1 MSARWRSGL
10 FCAGVTMSLACS
22 GSNTPSATVGSGSSG
37 ASGSASGSVGASSG
51 SSGSVNS
58 SGSGG
63 GTGAATT
70 SGAPTSGSASGGPTS
85 GLATSGSVSSGATS
99 GAVSSGSPSS
109 SGNAAA
115 SGASGTPLTSG
126 SDGGT
131 TSDGGSTSS
140 CAPAPRAINVTPG
153 SVFQTNFNGQ
163 PMYLD
168 QSKPIQGKLILYLG
182 GIGAFGAWVSG
193 SGGFD
198 AFVKK
203 YFGGFHMF
211 MPATNTGLVG
221 GSVPQSYVTTL
232 QTDPMNMEAN
242 RQVGDS
248 RMELWDGVQRV
259 DWYTVPAGKSI
270 VAETVAAIQ
279 NAMAGADPGGDWGY
293 FLDSTGTGLRTCD
306 VWVVGYSWG
315 SQTWAMIS
323 AYVPFGRVI
332 DTSGPQD
339 EGFPNALWITQPSPN
354 GTPGNQKYMLLG
366 FNDAYPSTLGSDS
379 EVMGMV
385 QNVANAG
392 WGNLVTNV
400 YPTGMGTFAAPQR
413 LFSMVGSNAAS
424 PGGHTVFCTDGAGN
438 GWDPLCSYVMTQ

>member
-1 MSARWRSGL
+1 M
-10 FCAGVTMSLACS
+10 
-22 GSNTPSATVGSGSSG
+22 
-37 ASGSASGSVGASSG
+37 
-51 SSGSVNS
+51 
-58 SGSGG
+58 
-63 GTGAATT
+63 
-70 SGAPTSGSASGGPTS
+70 
-85 GLATSGSVSSGATS
+85 
-99 GAVSSGSPSS
+99 
-109 SGNAAA
+109 
-115 SGASGTPLTSG
+115 
-126 SDGGT
+126 
-131 TSDGGSTSS
+131 TSDAGGYAS
-140 CAPAPRAINVTPG
+140 CDPPPRAIHVTPG
-153 SVFQTNFNGQ
+153 GVFTANFNGQ
-163 PMYLD
+163 PMFLD

-182 GIGAFGAWVSG
+182 GIGTFGAWVSG

-232 QTDPMNMEAN
+232 KTDPMNMEAN
-242 RQVGDS
+242 RQVGDA
-248 RMELWDGVQRV
+248 RMELWDGVSRV
-259 DWYTVPAGKSI
+259 NWYTVPAGKSI
-270 VAETVAAIQ
+270 VEETVAAIQ
-279 NAMAGADPGGDWGY
+279 NAVNGGDPGGDWGY

-339 EGFPNALWITQPSPN
+339 EGFPNALWVTQPSPN
-354 GTPGNQKYMLLG
+354 GTPGDRKYMLLG
-366 FNDAYPSTLGSDS
+366 FNDMYPSAAGSDS

-392 WGNLVTNV
+392 WGNMVTNV

-413 LFSMVGSNAAS
+413 LFSMVGGNGAS
-424 PGGHTVFCTDGAGN
+424 PGGHTVFCTDGPGN

>member
-1 MSARWRSGL
+1 MLAGWRVGL
-10 FCAGVTMSLACS
+10 FCVGVTTSLACS
-22 GSNTPSATVGSGSSG
+22 SSNTPSVTVGSGSSG
-37 ASGSASGSVGASSG
+37 SGGGTTSGSVGTSSG
-51 SSGSVNS
+51 SSGSVSS

-63 GTGAATT
+63 STGAATA
-70 SGAPTSGSASGGPTS
+70 SGASASGS
-85 GLATSGSVSSGATS
+85 SSGSVSSGATS
-99 GAVSSGSPSS
+99 GVMSSGSAS
-109 SGNAAA
+109 SGGDAAA
-115 SGASGTPLTSG
+115 SGASGTTAASP

-131 TSDGGSTSS
+131 TEDDGSN
-140 CAPAPRAINVTPG
+140 PNYPPPPRAINVQPG
-153 SVFQTNFNGQ
+153 GLFQTNFNGQ
-163 PMYLD
+163 DMYLD
-168 QSKPIQGKLILYLG
+168 HSKPIQGKLILYLG
-182 GIGAFGAWVSG
+182 GLGAFNAWVSG

-232 QTDPMNMEAN
+232 QTDPTNMEAN

-248 RMELWDGVQRV
+248 RMELWDGVTRV
-259 DWYTVPAGKSI
+259 NWYSVPAGKSI

-279 NAMAGADPGGDWGY
+279 YAMAGADPGGDWGY
-293 FLDSTGTGLRTCD
+293 YLDSAGTGLRTSD

-339 EGFPNALWITQPSPN
+339 EGFPNALWVTEPSAN
-354 GTPGNQKYMLLG
+354 GTPGDRKYMLLG
-366 FNDAYPSTLGSDS
+366 FDSAYPSTAGADS

-385 QNVANAG
+385 TNVGNAG
-392 WGNLVTNV
+392 WGNMVTNV
-400 YPTGMGTFAAPQR
+400 YPTGTGAFAAPQR
-413 LFSMVGSNAAS
+413 LFSMVGSNGAS
-424 PGGHTVFCTDGAGN
+424 PGGHTVFCTDGPGN

>member
-1 MSARWRSGL
+1 MSAGWRLGL
-10 FCAGVTMSLACS
+10 FWVGAATSLACS
-22 GSNTPSATVGSGSSG
+22 SAKTPSMTVGSGSSG
-37 ASGSASGSVGASSG
+37 DNGSASGSVGTSSG
-51 SSGSVNS
+51 SSGSVS
-58 SGSGG
+58 VSGVGG
-63 GTGAATT
+63 GTGVATPS
-70 SGAPTSGSASGGPTS
+70 SGFASGSSSGV
-85 GLATSGSVSSGATS
+85 ATGGSQSSGAAS
-99 GAVSSGSPSS
+99 GVVS
-109 SGNAAA
+109 SGNASGSGAATGA
-115 SGASGTPLTSG
+115 SGAMAVSGSGSGTTAD
-126 SDGGT
+126 DGGNPNYPPET
-131 TSDGGSTSS
+131 
-140 CAPAPRAINVTPG
+140 RAINVQPG
-153 SVFQTNFNGQ
+153 GVFQTNFNGQ
-163 PMYLD
+163 NMYLD
-168 QSKPIQGKLILYLG
+168 HSKPIQGKLVLYLG
-182 GIGAFGAWVSG
+182 GLGAFNAWVSG

-248 RMELWDGVQRV
+248 RMELWDGVTRV
-259 DWYTVPAGKSI
+259 NWYSVPAGKSI

-279 NAMAGADPGGDWGY
+279 YAMATGDPGGDWGY
-293 FLDSTGTGLRTCD
+293 YLDSAGTGLRTSD

-339 EGFPNALWITQPSPN
+339 EGFPNALWVTQPSAN
-354 GTPGNQKYMLLG
+354 GTPGDRKYMLLG
-366 FNDAYPSTLGSDS
+366 FDSPYPSAAGADA

-385 QNVANAG
+385 QNVSNAG
-392 WGNLVTNV
+392 WGNMVTNV
-400 YPTGMGTFAAPQR
+400 NPTGTGTFASPQR
-413 LFSMVGSNAAS
+413 LFSMVGSNGAS
-424 PGGHTVFCTDGAGN
+424 PGGHTVFCTDGPAN

>member
-1 MSARWRSGL
+1 MSGL
-10 FCAGVTMSLACS
+10 E
-22 GSNTPSATVGSGSSG
+22 
-37 ASGSASGSVGASSG
+37 
-51 SSGSVNS
+51 
-58 SGSGG
+58 
-63 GTGAATT
+63 
-70 SGAPTSGSASGGPTS
+70 
-85 GLATSGSVSSGATS
+85 
-99 GAVSSGSPSS
+99 
-109 SGNAAA
+109 
-115 SGASGTPLTSG
+115 
-126 SDGGT
+126 GGT
-131 TSDGGSTSS
+131 TSDGGSNNNY
-140 CAPAPRAINVTPG
+140 PPPPRPINVQPG
-153 SVFQTNFNGQ
+153 GVFQTNFNGQ
-163 PMYLD
+163 SMYLD
-168 QSKPIQGKLILYLG
+168 HSKTIQGKLILYLG
-182 GIGAFGAWVSG
+182 GLGAFNAWVSG

-211 MPATNTGLVG
+211 MPATNTGLDG

-232 QTDPMNMEAN
+232 KTDPMNMEAN
-242 RQVGDS
+242 RQIGDS
-248 RMELWDGVQRV
+248 RMELWDGVTRV
-259 DWYTVPAGKSI
+259 NWYSVPAGKSI

-279 NAMAGADPGGDWGY
+279 NAVAGADPGGDWGY
-293 FLDSTGTGLRTCD
+293 FLDSTGTGLRTSD

-339 EGFPNALWITQPSPN
+339 EGFPNALWVTQPSPN
-354 GTPGNQKYMLLG
+354 GTPGSRKYMLLG
-366 FNDAYPSTLGSDS
+366 FQSPYPSAVGADS

-413 LFSMVGSNAAS
+413 LFSMVGGNGAS

>member
-1 MSARWRSGL
+1 
-10 FCAGVTMSLACS
+10 MSLACS
-22 GSNTPSATVGSGSSG
+22 GSNTPSVAVGSESSG
-37 ASGSASGSVGASSG
+37 GNGSASGSAVT
-51 SSGSVNS
+51 SSGSVS
-58 SGSGG
+58 FSGFGG
-63 GTGAATT
+63 STGAATA
-70 SGAPTSGSASGGPTS
+70 SGASVSGSPSGSATS
-85 GLATSGSVSSGATS
+85 GLATSGGATS
-99 GAVSSGSPSS
+99 GVMSSGSAS
-109 SGNAAA
+109 SGGDTAAA
-115 SGASGTPLTSG
+115 GASGTPVTSG

-131 TSDGGSTSS
+131 TEDDGGN
-140 CAPAPRAINVTPG
+140 PNYPPPPRALNVQPG
-153 SVFQTNFNGQ
+153 TLFQTNFNGQ
-163 PMYLD
+163 NMYLD
-168 QSKPIQGKLILYLG
+168 HSKPIQGKLVLYLG
-182 GIGAFGAWVSG
+182 GLGAFNAWVSG

-232 QTDPMNMEAN
+232 QTDPTNMEAN

-248 RMELWDGVQRV
+248 RMELWDGVTRV
-259 DWYTVPAGKSI
+259 NWYSVPAGKSI

-279 NAMAGADPGGDWGY
+279 YAMASADPGGDWGY
-293 FLDSTGTGLRTCD
+293 YLDSAGTGLRTSD

-339 EGFPNALWITQPSPN
+339 EGFPNALWVTQPSVN
-354 GTPGNQKYMLLG
+354 GTPGGRKYMLLG
-366 FNDAYPSTLGSDS
+366 FNAAYPSTAGADS

-385 QNVANAG
+385 TNVGNAG
-392 WGNLVTNV
+392 WGNMVTNV
-400 YPTGMGTFAAPQR
+400 YPTGMGTFAAPER
-413 LFSMVGSNAAS
+413 LFSMVGSNGAS
-424 PGGHTVFCTDGAGN
+424 PGGHTVFCTDGPGN